1 MRTGRRAPG
10 EIARPR
16 PNTKGTTMLVWRG
29 VGFIVLLIAAGF
41 YFGGQFVTDRL
52 FGAGYWS
59 ANAWPAAAALFGA
72 GALSWFL
79 GRRLNKPARKDAG
92 EHRRTWTHDL
102 FFVRME
108 WWAFPLAAL
117 AVAALVLNFTPGNAA
132 RGAKAAGQETV
143 KLAPG
148 R

>member
-1 MRTGRRAPG
+1 MF
-10 EIARPR
+10 
-16 PNTKGTTMLVWRG
+16 VWRG
-29 VGFIVLLIAAGF
+29 LGFLVLFIAAGCV
-41 YFGGQFVTDRL
+41 FGGQFLTNR
-52 FGAGYWS
+52 FMGEGYWL
-59 ANAWPAAAALFGA
+59 ANAWPAATALCVA
-72 GALSWFL
+72 GALAWFL

-92 EHRRTWTHDL
+92 DHRRTWTHDL
-102 FFVRME
+102 LFVRME